1 MESLRKFV
9 SFAVAAAFLAS
20 LLLPAPAQ
28 AQGIGIIR
36 DAEIE
41 NTIRTYATPIF
52 EAAGIDPEAVTIR
65 VVADQGV
72 NAFVAGGQNLFITVG
87 LLLLAQN
94 ANQVVG
100 VIAHETGH
108 MAAADLARSEIEQR
122 NAMLESIIA
131 MVLGAGAMASGSPG
145 AGQAV
150 IAGGAQ
156 VAQRQMLMNSRSHE
170 ASADT
175 AALKYLDDTSQS
187 ARGFADFLGL
197 LQERERGAIG
207 RQDEFL
213 TDHPLTEDRREFVRN
228 HAIQSKFSDAPEP
241 AGYDEMLARAQAK
254 LTGFLLPQ
262 EQIFDRY
269 PESDNSFAAR
279 YAHAIAY
286 YRIPDLAKALPLID
300 GLIAERPK
308 DPYFYE
314 LKGQMLFDNGRVRE
328 AIGPYAQAVNLLPDE
343 PQIRVGLARAQLETN
358 DPALNTA
365 ALANLTQAVQKDK
378 QLPPVWDGLAIAYG
392 RAGKI
397 GMAALALAEKA
408 MLYHQYKEAR
418 SQVARAEKLLP
429 TDSAGYLRA
438 EDIKQVIK
446 SRDKNQDMDMAN

>member
-9 SFAVAAAFLAS
+9 SFAAAAVFLAS
-20 LLLPAPAQ
+20 LLVPVQAR

-65 VVADQGV
+65 IVADQGV
-72 NAFVAGGQNLFITVG
+72 NAFVAGGQNLFLTVG

-94 ANQVVG
+94 ANQVIG

-108 MAAADLARSEIEQR
+108 MARADLARGEEDRR

-131 MVLGAGAMASGSPG
+131 TVLGAGAMASGQPG
-145 AGQAV
+145 AGEAV
-150 IAGGAQ
+150 MAGGAQ
-156 VAQRQMLMNSRSHE
+156 VAQRQMLLNSRSKE

-175 AALKYLDDTSQS
+175 AALKYLDATGQS

-207 RQDEFL
+207 RQDEFVV
-213 TDHPLTEDRREFVRN
+213 DHPLTGDRMEFVRN
-228 HAIQSKFSDAPEP
+228 QVSQSKFSDASEP

-254 LTGFLLPQ
+254 LTGFLLPE
-262 EQIFDRY
+262 EQVFDRY
-269 PESDNSFAAR
+269 PQSDNSLAGR
-279 YAHAIAY
+279 YAHAIAD
-286 YRIPDLAKALPLID
+286 YRIPNLSEALPLID

-328 AIGPYAQAVNLLPDE
+328 AIGPYTQAVDLLPDE

-358 DPALNTA
+358 DPALNGA
-365 ALANLTQAVQKDK
+365 ALANLDQAVQSDK
-378 QLPPVWDGLAIAYG
+378 QLPPVWDGLAVAYG

-397 GMAALALAEKA
+397 GLAALALAEKA
-408 MLYHQYKEAR
+408 MLYHQYNEAR
-418 SQVARAEKLLP
+418 TQVARAEKLLP
-429 TDSAGYLRA
+429 ADSAGYLRA

-446 SRDKNQDMDMAN
+446 SRNKNQDMDMAN

>member
-1 MESLRKFV
+1 VEILRKIV

-20 LLLPAPAQ
+20 LLVPAPAQ

-52 EAAGIDPEAVTIR
+52 EAAGIEPDAVTIR
-65 VVADQGV
+65 IVADEDV

-87 LLLLAQN
+87 LILLAQN
-94 ANQVVG
+94 ANQVIG

-108 MAAADLARSEIEQR
+108 MAGAHLARSVEEQR
-122 NAMLESIIA
+122 NAMIESIIA
-131 MVLGAGAMASGSPG
+131 MVLGAGAMATGTPG

-150 IAGGAQ
+150 MSGGQQ

-175 AALKYLDDTSQS
+175 AALTYLDDTGQS

-197 LQERERGAIG
+197 LDEREHGAVG
-207 RQDEFL
+207 RRDEFL
-213 TDHPLTEDRREFVRN
+213 IDHPLTPDRMEFVRN
-228 HAIQSKFSDAPEP
+228 HVKTSKFSDAPEP
-241 AGYDEMLARAQAK
+241 AGFDEMLARAQAK
-254 LTGFLLPQ
+254 LAGFLLPQ
-262 EQIFDRY
+262 EEVFNRY
-269 PESDNSFAAR
+269 PENDNSLGAR

-286 YRIPDLAKALPLID
+286 YRIPNLGKALPLMD
-300 GLIAERPK
+300 GLIAEHPN

-328 AIGPYAQAVNLLPDE
+328 AIGPYTQAVNLLPNE

-358 DPALNTA
+358 DPALNSA

-378 QLPPVWDGLAIAYG
+378 QYPPVWDGLAVAYG
-392 RAGKI
+392 RGGKI
-397 GMAALALAEKA
+397 GLAALALAEKA
-408 MLYHQYKEAR
+408 MLFRQYKEAR
-418 SQVARAEKLLP
+418 AEVARAEKLLP
-429 TDSAGYLRA
+429 PDSAGYLRA
-438 EDIKQVIK
+438 EDIKQAIK
-446 SRDKNQDMDMAN
+446 NRDKDEQ